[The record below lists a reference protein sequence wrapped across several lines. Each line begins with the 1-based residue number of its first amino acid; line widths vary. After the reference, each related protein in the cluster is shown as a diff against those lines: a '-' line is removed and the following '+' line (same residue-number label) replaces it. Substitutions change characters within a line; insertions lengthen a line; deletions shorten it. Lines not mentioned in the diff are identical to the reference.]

1 MNRFDHFKRWA
12 WSILVVS
19 AMAFALGGC
28 SGDDGRNGA
37 DGAPGPAGP
46 TGPTGPEGPT
56 GPGASITPLES
67 CSVCHD
73 DGSFASAPDAHALGP
88 IEAVSNIAFA
98 VNGGDLEVTFDLEA
112 DGVLATN
119 YDSMQRGYRTD
130 GTTRTNICGNVTRS
144 DPCDPAQL
152 TLTNNGGG
160 SYTVT
165 VIGGAAQQAINN
177 RYLFRV
183 GAGSD
188 RETRVYFY
196 GDFPAS
202 PVATPVVGADA
213 CTACH
218 GPEGIDVHG
227 GYYAAVDG
235 AEPCLVCHGVDVP
248 SLADVTHGLHSG
260 IWEEDGEV
268 IEVAYPTYMTNC
280 SVCHAEPAELTA
292 ANAMTVSGA
301 NCFTCHG
308 DMTGWD
314 FTGPPDLTFHLNI
327 VDPETADCATA
338 CHDGGIAPATVTG
351 FHNGLAPAFR
361 RGPIFNG
368 EDVSVTEG
376 AKFDWQVTG
385 IVDDGV
391 NLAISWTASY
401 DGVGVDPCNN
411 TVAAGAP
418 AFHDF
423 PGSNLSMLRSYAQGD
438 DFIIGM
444 STSAPGQALS
454 VDVTTDNTVCAANVA
469 TTTIPVDAVD
479 ASVDRGIVAIQGRPW
494 VESPLDPATA
504 IQVRAVTPT
513 YEWMIGDG
521 SPPLMARRDIVD
533 TSLCLDCHVGSLYQ
547 HGGNR
552 IDNVGMCILCHNSAS
567 NEANVRAGMGVDAS
581 EAYDGRTGETYEMK
595 TMLHRIHAAGED
607 GQPLYVIY
615 RNRGIYAFG
624 PDESAIPNWP
634 GTGQQVVFGS
644 DPEVTTPHNYHSATY
659 PRTLND
665 CAACHVETLPV
676 QPDQTQAMATTVEA
690 GGQVWEDQVDDVLQG
705 ATTSACVSCHADGAS
720 RGHAYQNSWDPQ
732 AFPEGRKTIIDAA
745 N

>member
-1 MNRFDHFKRWA
+1 MNRFDLFKRWA

-28 SGDDGRNGA
+28 SGSDGKRGA
-37 DGAPGPAGP
+37 DGAPGPQGP
-46 TGPTGPEGPT
+46 TGPTGPEGPQ

-88 IEAVSNIAFA
+88 IEAASNVAFA
-98 VNGGDLEVTFDLEA
+98 VNGNDLVVTFSLTV
-112 DGVLATN
+112 DGAPGVG
-119 YDSMQRGYRTD
+119 YDSLERGYRQNGTDSATILDDFSALTDNGDGSYSFTITD
-130 GTTRTNICGNVTRS
+130 GN
-144 DPCDPAQL
+144 L
-152 TLTNNGGG
+152 
-160 SYTVT
+160 
-165 VIGGAAQQAINN
+165 AAGNN

-183 GAGSD
+183 SIGGERD
-188 RETRVYFY
+188 TRIYVW
-196 GDFPAS
+196 GDFPA
-202 PVATPVVGADA
+202 PAFATPVVGADA
-213 CTACH
+213 CGACH

-227 GYYAAVDG
+227 GYYSAADV
-235 AEPCLVCHGVDVP
+235 AEPCLVCHGGPAPWNGQPVA
-248 SLADVTHGLHSG
+248 SLAEVTHGLHSG

-268 IEVAYPTYMTNC
+268 IEVSYPTYMTNC
-280 SVCHAEPAELTA
+280 RVCHAEPAELTA
-292 ANAMTVSGA
+292 ANAMAVSGA
-301 NCFTCHG
+301 NCFTCHDG
-308 DMTGWD
+308 IDSWD

-327 VDPETADCATA
+327 ADPETADCATA
-338 CHDGGIAPATVTG
+338 CHDGAIAPATVVS

-401 DGVGVDPCNN
+401 DGVGVDPCND

-418 AFHDF
+418 AFHNY

-444 STSAPGQALS
+444 STSAPGQALD
-454 VDVTTDNTVCAANVA
+454 VDVTVDNTVCAANVA
-469 TTTIPVDAVD
+469 TTTIPVDTVA

-504 IQVRAVTPT
+504 IQVRAMTPT
-513 YEWMIGDG
+513 YEWMVGDG
-521 SPPLMARRDIVD
+521 APPLMARRDIVD
-533 TSLCLDCHVGSLYQ
+533 NSLCLDCHVGSLYQ

-567 NEANVRAGMGVDAS
+567 NDANVRAGMGVDAS
-581 EAYDGRTGETYEMK
+581 EAYDGRSGETYEMK

-644 DPEVTTPHNYHSATY
+644 DDVTTNHNYHSATY

-690 GGQVWEDQVDDVLQG
+690 GSEVWENQLDDVLQG
-705 ATTSACVSCHADGAS
+705 ATTSACVSCHADAAS
-720 RGHAYQNSWDPQ
+720 KGHSYQNSWDPQ
-732 AFPEGRKTIIDAA
+732 EFPEGRQTIIDAA